1 MPYAVYVPARRG
13 EIYLIHSIKER
24 EEDAWD
30 SAGKR
35 NGAIVLWGIKDTL
48 IPRLAKAEALQRSR
62 QKPVPGAEPGPTATD

>member
-35 NGAIVLWGIKDTL
+35 NGAIVLWGMKDTFTY
-48 IPRLAKAEALQRSR
+48 RLAKAEALQRSHR
-62 QKPVPGAEPGPTATD
+62 KPTPGAEPGPTTTD